1 MMSFDYPWLLYVSPA
16 VAVFVSALAWWA
28 RRARIR
34 RAARWSPQLEEV
46 AASSGG
52 RGAVVLG
59 LATFFATVALSGP
72 RFGARVVTT
81 ESKALNLVI
90 AVDVSRSMLAED
102 VNPSRLSRAQ
112 REANRLLQDLRGD
125 RIGLIAFSGRPYILS
140 PLTVDAGALRLLVD
154 GLHPDLVSTGGTSFA
169 PAIRQA
175 HQLLIAGEE
184 VADRVLVVFSDG
196 EELDSVPP
204 VIEAMRGLQ
213 RDGIKVIFVAEG
225 GSEAARIPV
234 RDPEGVLLGYQRDAD
249 NNIILTSR
257 RDDVLST
264 MADVARGTVVSAEV
278 NDQAGSVRD
287 LVIAFKRAPQ
297 ATTTSQQDVARSW
310 IPISIAIITLLLQT
324 MTRRTAA
331 LAVLALLLVAP
342 SRGEAQTP
350 SSAQADAWRAS
361 DFRTAAERY
370 LRQVRDGQGGDT
382 SWFNLGTAALA
393 IGDSTL
399 ARRAL
404 TRGAES
410 LDAELRFRALYNLGL
425 LDLRLAELDSLNRQS
440 HLESARDTYRQALLL
455 RPGDHDTKWNYE
467 LVLQHL
473 PPPQGGDGAAP
484 PPPSTG
490 GSPEQ
495 QPPEDPSPGLSLEQA
510 EQLLNSMLEEERAT
524 REELNRRQ
532 SRTRRAVRRKD
543 W

>member
-1 MMSFDYPWLLYVSPA
+1 MIEFDYLWLLYVSPV
-16 VAVFVSALAWWA
+16 VAVFVTGLAWWA
-28 RRARIR
+28 RRARVK
-34 RAARWSPQLEEV
+34 RAGRWSPQLEEV
-46 AASSGG
+46 AASSGA

-59 LATFFATVALSGP
+59 LAAFFATVALSGP

-102 VNPSRLSRAQ
+102 VNPSRLARAQ
-112 REANRLLQDLRGD
+112 REASRLLQDLRGD
-125 RIGLIAFSGRPYILS
+125 RIGLIAFSGRPFILS

-154 GLHPDLVSTGGTSFA
+154 GLHPDLASTGGTSFA

-204 VIEAMRGLQ
+204 VIDAMRALQ

-225 GSEAARIPV
+225 GREGARIPV
-234 RDPEGVLLGYQRDAD
+234 RDPDGVLLGYQRDAD
-249 NNIILTSR
+249 NEVILTRR

-278 NDQAGSVRD
+278 NDQAGAVRD
-287 LVIAFKRAPQ
+287 LVVAFKRAPQ
-297 ATTTSQQDVARSW
+297 ATTTSQQDVARGW
-310 IPISIAIITLLLQT
+310 IAVSIAIIILLLQT

-331 LAVLALLLVAP
+331 LAALAFLLAHPGRGVAQ
-342 SRGEAQTP
+342 GTAN
-350 SSAQADAWRAS
+350 AGNGAWQSGDYRA
-361 DFRTAAERY
+361 AAEQY
-370 LRQVRDGQGGDT
+370 LRQVRAGQGGDT

-393 IGDSTL
+393 IGDTNV

-425 LDLRLAELDSLNRQS
+425 LDIRLAERDSLNRQA
-440 HLESARDTYRQALLL
+440 HLEAARDRYRQALLL
-455 RPGDHDTKWNYE
+455 RPGDRDTKWNYE
-467 LVLQHL
+467 LVLQRL
-473 PPPQGGDGAAP
+473 PPPQGGDGASP

-495 QPPEDPSPGLSLEQA
+495 RPPEDPAPGLTLEQA